1 MWTSPW
7 KSFWQQVL
15 VSGTTRKLVL
25 RVLEH
30 LQLQQ
35 WEFEKGYHKTQMH
48 HFDNS
53 FEPEMDHLQIGS
65 GTSGQRFL
73 IKRSKVHLLNFHFQW
88 TIAADLNSSDY
99 WPKSVPLSN
108 WPKLKRKPPL
118 KDFRL
123 KVKSLKFSDKCGEP
137 WRWKFWTT
145 DEFCWTLNN
154 SIKCIILIFV
164 WQWWWRWQYHH
175 VITTSLHP
183 LHFQVEFRWTF
194 NNSAELI
201 RVSTSTQYSNYPVLQ
216 YKCPVSST
224 KYLK

>member
-7 KSFWQQVL
+7 KSFWQQVSPL
-15 VSGTTRKLVL
+15 KLVL
-25 RVLEH
+25 PVLEH

-88 TIAADLNSSDY
+88 TIAADLNSSYY

-175 VITTSLHP
+175 HHHHLCHHDKPPSITFPGGVSLDLQQLSWAH
-183 LHFQVEFRWTF
+183 TG
-194 NNSAELI
+194 
-201 RVSTSTQYSNYPVLQ
+201 QYKYPVL
-216 YKCPVSST
+216 KLSST
-224 KYLK
+224 AV